1 MTTGLAGS
9 RVALVRRS
17 RRLNYVT
24 LGYNSLEGILS
35 IGAGLVAGS
44 IVLVGFGA
52 DSLIELTAG
61 VAALWRLQA
70 DLNPVRRER
79 AERQTLR
86 LIGVCFLALAIYVS
100 LEAIRSLASR
110 SAPDQ
115 SQLGIGIAATS
126 LVVMPFLARAKR
138 AVALQLR
145 SGALAAEAKQT
156 LICTYLSAILLIGLG
171 LNALW
176 GWWWADPVAGLAM
189 VPLIAREGIEG
200 IGGRSACGE
209 DCPPLSVNS
218 PGHG

>member
-1 MTTGLAGS
+1 MTTALAGS
-9 RVALVRRS
+9 RIALVRRS
-17 RRLNYVT
+17 RRLNYIT

-35 IGAGLVAGS
+35 IGAGIVAGS

-70 DLNPVRRER
+70 DLIPARRER

-100 LEAIRSLASR
+100 VEAIRSLASQ
-110 SAPDQ
+110 SAPDR
-115 SQLGIGIAATS
+115 SQLGIGIAAAS

-176 GWWWADPVAGLAM
+176 GWW
-189 VPLIAREGIEG
+189 
-200 IGGRSACGE
+200 
-209 DCPPLSVNS
+209 
-218 PGHG
+218 

>member
-1 MTTGLAGS
+1 MTAALPANRLA
-9 RVALVRRS
+9 LLRRS
-17 RRLNYVT
+17 RRLNYAT
-24 LGYNSLEGILS
+24 LGYNSLEGVLS
-35 IGAGLVAGS
+35 IGAGLLAGS

-52 DSLIELTAG
+52 DSFIELTAG

-70 DLNPVRRER
+70 DLNPARRER

-86 LIGVCFLALAIYVS
+86 IIGVCFLALAAYVS
-100 LEAIRSLASR
+100 FEAIRALASR
-110 SAPDQ
+110 AAPDE
-115 SQLGIGIAATS
+115 SRLGIGIAAAS
-126 LVVMPFLARAKR
+126 LIVMSFLARAKR
-138 AVALQLR
+138 AVAFQLR

-200 IGGRSACGE
+200 IGGRSACAG
-209 DCPPLSVNS
+209 DCRPMSGVA
-218 PGHG
+218 